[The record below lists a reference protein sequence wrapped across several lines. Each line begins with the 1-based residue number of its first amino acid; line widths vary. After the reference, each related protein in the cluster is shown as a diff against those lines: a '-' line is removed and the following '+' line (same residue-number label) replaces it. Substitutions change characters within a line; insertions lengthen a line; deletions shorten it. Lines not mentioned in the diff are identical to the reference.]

1 MLSPKV
7 AEHHQTSVKALSLPP
22 HSCCVLHKAM
32 LIPSQTP
39 LYDELDETNLKTVLV
54 CGASGSGKSRF
65 INTAT
70 GSNLVIGH
78 GIDSETDQV
87 IDKGIPLL
95 KYGDNYVQL
104 VDTPGFQDTR
114 DGDEVPVFKNITEWL
129 AARYAGNL
137 RIVGFI
143 YLRSIQESKV
153 LRAETRLIQMFK
165 DLCGE
170 DCLDRV
176 LLVTNRWQQDSDEEE
191 ERRER
196 EIVTDIRRFG
206 STGTKHIQVR
216 RLRNKY
222 GTQDAQQIAGL
233 FATRDPVTL
242 QVQRE
247 IVDNGVAFNETTAGA
262 HIEADLRVRIEQMAG
277 NNVNPQPNLSYAR
290 QQYESLKSKPSAF
303 RVMAG
308 IILTGIA
315 FFAVAVIDS
324 LIF

>member
-1 MLSPKV
+1 
-7 AEHHQTSVKALSLPP
+7 
-22 HSCCVLHKAM
+22 M
-32 LIPSQTP
+32 LIPSQTTVH
-39 LYDELDETNLKTVLV
+39 DELSEANLKTVLV
-54 CGASGSGKSRF
+54 CGASGAGKSKF

-70 GSNLVIGH
+70 GSNLVVGH

-87 IDKGIPLL
+87 IDKEIPLL

-129 AARYAGNL
+129 AARYAVNL

-143 YLRSIQESKV
+143 YLRSIQEPKV
-153 LRAETRLIQMFK
+153 LRAETRLMQMFK

-191 ERRER
+191 ERREQD
-196 EIVTDIRRFG
+196 IITDIRRFG
-206 STGTKHIQVR
+206 STGNRHVQVR
-216 RLRNKY
+216 RLQNKY
-222 GTQDAQQIAGL
+222 LPQEAQQIAGL
-233 FATRDPVTL
+233 FAMLDPVTL

-247 IVDNGVAFNETTAGA
+247 IVDNGVAFNETTAGV
-262 HIEADLRVRIEQMAG
+262 HIEADLRVRIEEMAG
-277 NNVNPQPNLSYAR
+277 NNVDPQPNLSYAR
-290 QQYESLKSKPSAF
+290 KQYESLKSKPSAF

-308 IILTGIA
+308 IILTGLA
-315 FFAVAVIDS
+315 VFAVSVVDG
-324 LIF
+324 LLF

>member
-1 MLSPKV
+1 
-7 AEHHQTSVKALSLPP
+7 
-22 HSCCVLHKAM
+22 M
-32 LIPSQTP
+32 LIPSRSIP
-39 LYDELDETNLKTVLV
+39 HDELSEANLKTVLV
-54 CGASGSGKSRF
+54 CGASGAGKSRF

-70 GSNLVIGH
+70 GSNLVVGH

-87 IDKGIPLL
+87 IDKEIPFL

-143 YLRSIQESKV
+143 YLRSIQEPKV
-153 LRAETRLIQMFK
+153 LRAETRLMQMFK
-165 DLCGE
+165 DLCGD

-191 ERRER
+191 ERREQ
-196 EIVTDIRRFG
+196 EIITDIRRFG
-206 STGTKHIQVR
+206 STGTKHVQVR
-216 RLRNKY
+216 RLQNKY
-222 GTQDAQQIAGL
+222 QPQDAQQIAGL
-233 FATRDPVTL
+233 FATQSPVTL

-262 HIEADLRVRIEQMAG
+262 HIEADLRVRIEEMVG
-277 NNVNPQPNLSYAR
+277 NNANPQPNLSYAR
-290 QQYESLKSKPSAF
+290 QQYESLKNKPSAF

-308 IILTGIA
+308 IILTGLA
-315 FFAVAVIDS
+315 VFAVSVVDGLFS
-324 LIF
+324 